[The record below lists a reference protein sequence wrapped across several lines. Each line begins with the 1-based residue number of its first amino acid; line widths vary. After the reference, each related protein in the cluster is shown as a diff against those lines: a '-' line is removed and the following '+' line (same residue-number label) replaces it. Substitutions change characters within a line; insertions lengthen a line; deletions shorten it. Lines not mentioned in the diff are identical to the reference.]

1 MWEKIKEIFLWIWF
15 IIFVL
20 GLFFFPGLAKIIE
33 LEINTTM
40 WTLCFLA
47 IWVGMPIAIV
57 IIQIKMENKR
67 KKQYEEENITEIV
80 IENKKLGK
88 VIFKKDQLKKTL
100 ISKEVEKSFGN
111 HNPHIY
117 IKNFDENKLEEI
129 LENLEYL
136 YNNQE
141 KILNDFHKEIK
152 NFCDE
157 YEEKDLNGQE
167 ITEEYIK
174 EYFRISGIDV
184 KNEEDEFKIILWGG
198 LGTQDIR
205 KDLLDEQFIMA
216 EMDCNTKSIIYYLEM
231 VD

>member
-1 MWEKIKEIFLWIWF
+1 MWEKIKDIFLWIWF

-100 ISKEVEKSFGN
+100 ISKQVEKSFGN
-111 HNPHIY
+111 HNPHID

>member
-1 MWEKIKEIFLWIWF
+1 MWRKIKEIFFWIWSV
-15 IIFVL
+15 ILMLCVVIL
-20 GLFFFPGLAKIIE
+20 TFFKHIKGNNGGIYLIV
-33 LEINTTM
+33 
-40 WTLCFLA
+40 FLA
-47 IWVGMPIAIV
+47 IWVGVPIAIV
-57 IIQIKMENKR
+57 AIQIKMDNKR
-67 KKQYEEENITEIV
+67 LKKYEEDNITEIV

-100 ISKEVEKSFGN
+100 ISKEVEISFGK
-111 HNPHIY
+111 HKPEID
-117 IKNFDENKLEEI
+117 IKDFEENKLEAI

-141 KILNDFHKEIK
+141 KILNDFYKEIK
-152 NFCDE
+152 KFCDE

-184 KNEEDEFKIILWGG
+184 KKEEDEFKIILWGG
-198 LGTQDIR
+198 LGSQDIR
-205 KDLLDEQFIMA
+205 RDLLDDQFIMA
-216 EMDCNTKSIIYYLEM
+216 EMNCNTRSIIYYLEM